1 MPCYNII
8 VLKPVNNDI
17 ASHIID
23 GDNWDAITGL
33 FHYLKCYSADHNE
46 EEFSVQEVDII
57 VSTTTEFLDN
67 ECYMKDGKTYETD
80 GDNQIYSVKAFR
92 ALLPF
97 LKHSN
102 GFTAKYISVNE
113 QIVDNFD

>member
-8 VLKPVNNDI
+8 VLQPSNNNI

-33 FHYLKCYSADHNE
+33 FHYLKCYSLNHNE
-46 EEFSVQEVDII
+46 EDFTAQEVDII

-67 ECYMKDGKTYETD
+67 ECYMKEGKTYET
-80 GDNQIYSVKAFR
+80 GTDNQIYSVKALR
-92 ALLPF
+92 AMFPF
-97 LKHSN
+97 FNECN

-113 QIVDNFD
+113 QIVDCYD